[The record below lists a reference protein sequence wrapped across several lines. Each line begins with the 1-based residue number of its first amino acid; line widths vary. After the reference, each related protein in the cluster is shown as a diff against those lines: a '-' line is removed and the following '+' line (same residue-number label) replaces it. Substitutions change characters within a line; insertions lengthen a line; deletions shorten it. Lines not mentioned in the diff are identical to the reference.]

1 MKRFTD
7 VLQLTITCE
16 KYTQVYIYV
25 NKCVWIKVNKCGW
38 FFFLQSV
45 KKTFSIAKLQWGI
58 FI

>member
-25 NKCVWIKVNKCGW
+25 NKCGW
-38 FFFLQSV
+38 VFFLQSV
-45 KKTFSIAKLQWGI
+45 KKPFSIAKLQWRI